1 MSAMM
6 NRLRFLLLGMIA
18 LLVSC
23 ATISEKSR
31 MDRFSDISESYRFA
45 LLRADYRLASS
56 FVDPPERNTIDPNHL
71 KEIKIVDYKPNRVNL
86 SEDKSQI
93 KQDIELQYFL
103 LGRNVLRSVQ
113 YQQVWQYQEIGNM
126 WLLKTDLPPLVP

>member
-1 MSAMM
+1 MM
-6 NRLRFLLLGMIA
+6 NRLRFLFLGTMA

-23 ATISEKSR
+23 AAISEKSR
-31 MDRFSDISESYRFA
+31 MDRFSDISENYKFA
-45 LLRADYRLASS
+45 LLRADYHLASN
-56 FVDPPERNTIDPNHL
+56 FVDPSERNTIDPNRM
-71 KEIKIVDYKPNRVNL
+71 KEIKIVDYKPNRINL

-103 LGRNVLRSVQ
+103 MGRNLLRSLQ
-113 YQQVWQYQEIGNM
+113 YQQVWQYQEESKM

>member
-1 MSAMM
+1 MM
-6 NRLRFLLLGMIA
+6 NRLRFLLLGTMA

-23 ATISEKSR
+23 AAISEKSR
-31 MDRFSDISESYRFA
+31 MDRFSDISENYKFA
-45 LLRADYRLASS
+45 LLRADYYLASS
-56 FVDPPERNTIDPNHL
+56 FVDPSERNTIDPNQL

-93 KQDIELQYFL
+93 KQDIELQYFQM
-103 LGRNVLRSVQ
+103 GRNVLRSLQ
-113 YQQVWQYQEIGNM
+113 YRQVWQYQEEGKM